1 MVSLPKAISKALSS
15 ISQKTWGHIITQEHA
30 WNLVLKNVTQSGVKN
45 LISQALKKG
54 ATTLIDKMV
63 KKGVTS
69 MIYESVYSY
78 MGQKIIVHYA
88 IIDGVIRISD
98 AWVKTR

>member
-1 MVSLPKAISKALSS
+1 
-15 ISQKTWGHIITQEHA
+15 
-30 WNLVLKNVTQSGVKN
+30 
-45 LISQALKKG
+45 
-54 ATTLIDKMV
+54 
-63 KKGVTS
+63 

-88 IIDGVIRISD
+88 VIDGVIRISD